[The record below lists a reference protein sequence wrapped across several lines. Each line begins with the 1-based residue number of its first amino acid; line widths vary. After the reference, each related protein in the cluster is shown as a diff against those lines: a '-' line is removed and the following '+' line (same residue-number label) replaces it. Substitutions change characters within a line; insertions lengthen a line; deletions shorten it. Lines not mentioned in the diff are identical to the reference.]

1 MPYTRHLVSS
11 TLPNS
16 LIKHEPGT
24 VPVVDNHASVSNA
37 SLLLREQGLDL
48 LHVLP
53 NISLTFG
60 ASQEKGGMEG
70 WN

>member
-1 MPYTRHLVSS
+1 MPYTRYLVARK
-11 TLPNS
+11 LPNS
-16 LIKHEPGT
+16 LIKQEPGIA
-24 VPVVDNHASVSNA
+24 PVADNHASVSND
-37 SLLLREQGLDL
+37 SLLLCEQGLDL